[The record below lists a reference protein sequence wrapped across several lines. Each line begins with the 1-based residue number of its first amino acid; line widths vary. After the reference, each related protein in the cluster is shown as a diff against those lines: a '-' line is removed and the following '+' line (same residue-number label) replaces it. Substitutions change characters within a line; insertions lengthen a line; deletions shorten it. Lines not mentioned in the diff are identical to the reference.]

1 MRRPWARAAVLALR
15 SFEDSQTLEMSG
27 PPDTVQ
33 GDGNLFILRAIDFA
47 ARKHRDQRRK
57 DEESSPYIN
66 HPIAVSLLLAEIGG
80 VGDAEVLAA
89 AILHDTL
96 EDTVTTAEELEA
108 AFGRPVRRIVEE
120 VTDDKSLPKAERK
133 RLQIE
138 HARSLSREAVLI
150 KLGDKIANVLDVTHS
165 PPAEWSLG
173 RRKEY
178 LDWAEAVIRNCP
190 RTNTALENHFDLVLQ
205 EGRRKLLSL

>member
-1 MRRPWARAAVLALR
+1 MKQT
-15 SFEDSQTLEMSG
+15 SDS
-27 PPDTVQ
+27 
-33 GDGNLFILRAIDFA
+33 NLFILRAIDFA

-66 HPIAVSLLLAEIGG
+66 HPISVSLSLAEIGG
-80 VGDAEVLAA
+80 VRDPETLAA

-96 EDTVTTAEELEA
+96 EDTVTTPDELEA
-108 AFGRPVRRIVEE
+108 TFGRRVRRIVEE

-138 HARSLSREAVLI
+138 HARSLSPEAVLI

-165 PPAEWSLG
+165 PPADWSLE

-178 LDWAEAVIRNCP
+178 LDWAETVIKNCP
-190 RTNTALENHFDLVLQ
+190 QTNTALESHFNQVLK